1 MSWLLLLAMMQTSAQ
16 LVTNSIA
23 SKLTSANVAV
33 TVGASSI
40 TTTQD
45 DVALNDE
52 ALVNPAGF
60 LTINLGGSTYKLPYF
75 S

>member
-1 MSWLLLLAMMQTSAQ
+1 LAAALGDDANFSTT
-16 LVTNSIA
+16 VTNSIA

-60 LTINLGGSTYKLPYF
+60 LTFNLGGSTYKLPYF